1 MNHKKRSNATS
12 VWLLS
17 LLVLMVGLCPVPVT
31 AQVGEPRRCQELLSN
46 GDFEEEGGWLFEE
59 TLLAASIVG
68 AGSDLLPQ
76 AYSGEH
82 SLQLGISEHQA
93 NMLSH
98 SIAQQGLRVP
108 TGVDLETTL
117 SLWFL
122 PLISGSADD
131 RQYILFQD
139 PRGTILEVVFSG
151 NLTADTWTELTFPV
165 VGLEGQ
171 EIVLQLGVF
180 NDGVGEK
187 AQLLVDDVSVQSC
200 ARQSLPLAATATSA
214 PMMTVGTATAAIPV
228 APDGHFLSGSSQA
241 SPVLVGALI
250 SAIVVVA
257 VIFVS
262 TRRSPPG

>member
-1 MNHKKRSNATS
+1 MSHKKTSSATS
-12 VWLLS
+12 VWLP
-17 LLVLMVGLCPVPVT
+17 LLVVLLLGLYPLPVR
-31 AQVGEPRRCQELLSN
+31 AQVDEPRRCQELLSN
-46 GDFEEEGGWLFEE
+46 GNFEEEGGWLFEE
-59 TLLAASIVG
+59 TPRAASIVDG
-68 AGSDLLPQ
+68 GSNLFPSP
-76 AYSGEH
+76 YSGEH
-82 SLQLGISEHQA
+82 SLQLGISEGQA

-98 SIAQQGLRVP
+98 SIAQQGIRVPAEVDRETRLSLRV
-108 TGVDLETTL
+108 
-117 SLWFL
+117 L

-131 RQYILFQD
+131 RHYILFQD
-139 PRGTILEVVFSG
+139 PHGNILEVVFSG
-151 NLTADTWTELTFPV
+151 NLTGDMWRGLTFPV
-165 VGLEGQ
+165 VGLAGQ

-241 SPVLVGALI
+241 SPVLVGALF

-257 VIFVS
+257 VVFVS
-262 TRRSPPG
+262 TRRSPHG